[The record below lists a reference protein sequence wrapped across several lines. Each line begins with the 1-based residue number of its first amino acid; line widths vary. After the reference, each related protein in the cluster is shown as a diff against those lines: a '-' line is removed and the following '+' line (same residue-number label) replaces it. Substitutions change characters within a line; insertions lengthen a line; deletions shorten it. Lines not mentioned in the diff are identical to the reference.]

1 MKKKALIP
9 LGIIIGV
16 FIIILFIGIL
26 GSNDNGE
33 QNNVKQ
39 EHTNINSKKDKELII
54 DIDRVV
60 ADIQYQTLD
69 IANNMYEDGS
79 ISKDQLS
86 KLNSEI
92 IRRTDESRNNI
103 MKDKSYDSIVKKLEA
118 NQLTD
123 RELQEFL
130 EPYLKHIQDLT
141 TYENL

>member
-33 QNNVKQ
+33 KNDVKQ
-39 EHTNINSKKDKELII
+39 EQANKNSKTDKNLII

-69 IANNMYEDGS
+69 IVKNMYEDGS

-92 IRRTDESRNNI
+92 IKRTDESRRNI
-103 MKDKSYDSIVKKLEA
+103 MKDKNYDSVVKKLEA

>member
-1 MKKKALIP
+1 MEKKALIP
-9 LGIIIGV
+9 IGIIIGV
-16 FIIILFIGIL
+16 FIIILIMAVI

-33 QNNVKQ
+33 KDDVKQ
-39 EHTNINSKKDKELII
+39 EQTNKNSKKGKNLII

-69 IANNMYEDGS
+69 IVKNMYEDGS

-92 IRRTDESRNNI
+92 IKRTDESRKNI
-103 MKDKSYDSIVKKLEA
+103 MKDKNYDSIVKKLEA